1 MKRISVS
8 KYNLVDSLW
17 ETFLAYIIFSYI
29 FANSGF
35 FNNFDR
41 IFSKILDSFLA
52 SFAVSMWIFPYFLFL
67 SPFIVLT
74 FFLSRKVCFIE
85 NRSLVLNFI
94 YRLFVDFFVLYNL
107 YVFFISFYWCINPI
121 CNYDNENILITPTP
135 SYCTHKF
142 FLLKVFDSF
151 IFFWG
156 RNIIAVFV
164 SIFMSSLLV
173 SGWENFRA
181 WREHR
186 RSLMRS

>member
-8 KYNLVDSLW
+8 KYNLVNSLW

-35 FNNFDR
+35 FNKFDG
-41 IFSKILDSFLA
+41 IFSKIFDSFLA
-52 SFAVSMWIFPYFLFL
+52 SFAVSTWIFPYFLFL
-67 SPFIVLT
+67 SPFIVLI

-107 YVFFISFYWCINPI
+107 YVSFISFFWCINPS